1 MSDAADLPSSP
12 RLRFERLGVARARRL
27 AAGDLAGLD
36 PVAGWPHADTLDAVR
51 MAAEHATA
59 DDETGFLVFLAATG
73 QVIGDAGWK
82 GGPGA
87 DGSAEIGYGL
97 AASVRG
103 RGLGTE
109 LVGALT
115 AWALRQPGCGTVRA
129 EVLPGNLAS
138 RRALERTGFT
148 CQGEDGPY
156 VVLTLTAR
164 VVTGE

>member
-1 MSDAADLPSSP
+1 M
-12 RLRFERLGVARARRL
+12 
-27 AAGDLAGLD
+27 
-36 PVAGWPHADTLDAVR
+36 
-51 MAAEHATA
+51 
-59 DDETGFLVFLAATG
+59 FLTATG
-73 QVIGDAGWK
+73 QAIGDAGWK
-82 GGPGA
+82 GAPGA
-87 DGSAEIGYGL
+87 DGTAEIGYGL

-109 LVGALT
+109 LVGALA

-129 EVLPGNLAS
+129 EVLPGNLPS

-156 VVLTLTAR
+156 LVLTRTAR

>member
-1 MSDAADLPSSP
+1 VTDAADPPASA
-12 RLRFERLGVARARRL
+12 RLRFERIGVTRARRL

-51 MAAEHATA
+51 LAAEHATT
-59 DDETGFLVFLAATG
+59 DDETGFLVLLAATG
-73 QVIGDAGWK
+73 QVVGDAGWK
-82 GGPGA
+82 GGPDA

-103 RGLGTE
+103 QGLGTE
-109 LVGALT
+109 LVRAL
-115 AWALRQPGCGTVRA
+115 AHWALRQPGCTTVRA
-129 EVLPGNLAS
+129 EVLPGNLPS

-148 CQGEDGPY
+148 CQGEDGSY
-156 VVLTLTAR
+156 VVLTLTTA